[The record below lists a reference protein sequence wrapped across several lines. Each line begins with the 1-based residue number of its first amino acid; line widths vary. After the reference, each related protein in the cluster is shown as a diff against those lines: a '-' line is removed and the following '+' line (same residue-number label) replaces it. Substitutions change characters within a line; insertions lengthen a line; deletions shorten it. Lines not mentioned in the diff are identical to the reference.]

1 MPFYSNAHI
10 DFVDYAKMRI
20 LIFVMK
26 KSIYIAIALFFSTL
40 AAFSQ
45 KDPLVGF
52 YMGKISNQTSYPF
65 GQSPELCLEVSRF
78 GESYQLKLTARPL
91 LRTDNYGSA
100 SGLKAENGKIVLKNF
115 SSLGLSGE
123 ITPEG
128 ALLKGK
134 NRKGNET
141 VADLKKTTI
150 VSPTMGMPA
159 PEGAIVLFDGKSKSE
174 WQHIGGEPCSW
185 KLEDG
190 AMVSQ
195 PLMVDGK
202 KKDGTIYTK
211 KKFGAVKIHLEFKIP
226 AEYVLGETRGNSG
239 VHFGPYEVQII
250 DSFGGEG
257 NWWQCGAIYRI
268 HAPKSNASLEPEA
281 WQTYDIEYTP
291 AKFVNGRLVAHPEM
305 TVYQNGIRV
314 QNKEPVFH
322 PTNITQKDKPHTPDP
337 ISIGLQDHSHPV
349 SFPNIWVQP
358 LE

>member
-150 VSPTMGMPA
+150 VSPTMGMSA

-185 KLEDG
+185 KLGRRRDG
-190 AMVSQ
+190 IAAAYGRRQ
-195 PLMVDGK
+195 KERRHNIHK
-202 KKDGTIYTK
+202 KEIWRGENTPRIQNPRGICSWRSPR
-211 KKFGAVKIHLEFKIP
+211 KFGRPFRAV
-226 AEYVLGETRGNSG
+226 RSSN
-239 VHFGPYEVQII
+239 
-250 DSFGGEG
+250 
-257 NWWQCGAIYRI
+257 YR
-268 HAPKSNASLEPEA
+268 LFRRRR
-281 WQTYDIEYTP
+281 Q
-291 AKFVNGRLVAHPEM
+291 LVA
-305 TVYQNGIRV
+305 VRRNLQNTRA
-314 QNKEPVFH
+314 
-322 PTNITQKDKPHTPDP
+322 
-337 ISIGLQDHSHPV
+337 
-349 SFPNIWVQP
+349 
-358 LE
+358 